1 MVFTSLSVTK
11 EKVRGSPAYHSHSW
25 EKSQHVAGV
34 PSSCLDRFRRVIL
47 HRPPRKQTAAIG
59 KYNHISSLTY
69 LLKKVEQIQFTKY
82 HLLPRG
88 SHIRANSLNNKII
101 SCALSSFKNRL
112 SKEGEAVKTRQVPNV
127 LAILTSVGG
136 QAQSKGCCCDGSVN
150 F

>member
-11 EKVRGSPAYHSHSW
+11 EKVRRSIAYAHRW

-34 PSSCLDRFRRVIL
+34 PPSCLDHFRRVIL
-47 HRPPRKQTAAIG
+47 HRPPWKQTAPIS
-59 KYNHISSLTY
+59 KYNLISLLTY

-82 HLLPRG
+82 QLLPRG

-101 SCALSSFKNRL
+101 SCVLSSLENRL
-112 SKEGEAVKTRQVPNV
+112 SKEEEAVKTLQVPNV
-127 LAILTSVGG
+127 AILTSVRG
-136 QAQSKGCCCDGSVN
+136 QAQSKGCCCGDSVN

>member
-11 EKVRGSPAYHSHSW
+11 EKVRGSTAYHLHRW

-34 PSSCLDRFRRVIL
+34 PSSCLDHFRRVIL
-47 HRPPRKQTAAIG
+47 HSPPQKQTAPVS

-101 SCALSSFKNRL
+101 SCVLSSFKNRL
-112 SKEGEAVKTRQVPNV
+112 SKEEEAVKTLQVPNV

-136 QAQSKGCCCDGSVN
+136 QAHSKGCCCGDSVN